1 MFTPILERVDIVYTD
16 VFFYFSMVVVR
27 GGGRMTQVLANSFKI
42 ILNFNIHYF
51 YNHKIHVLFTRTVSP
66 FRFVHMFVLECGSL
80 LIRGTGKVAYRYST
94 LASPF
99 LIFLFPFLISTFLL
113 NCNLLALYTGPY
125 IFD

>member
-1 MFTPILERVDIVYTD
+1 
-16 VFFYFSMVVVR
+16 
-27 GGGRMTQVLANSFKI
+27 MTQVLADFFKI

-66 FRFVHMFVLECGSL
+66 FRFVHMFVWSVAAYSFVVPVKWHIGTAHL
-80 LIRGTGKVAYRYST
+80 LPPLFS
-94 LASPF
+94 F
-99 LIFLFPFLISTFLL
+99 FFFLFPFLISTFLL